1 MDRRLFIFTLLSI
14 GLACA
19 IPTSS
24 AWAKDGGDDGGSDGG
39 GDRGGDSSGSGSGG
53 GSDSDDDDDDD
64 DSGKDDDK
72 DDDKGGQ
79 EDRSGSGRGSEEDD
93 KDNDDDDDD
102 DRSGSS
108 RRERDQKEAREAVKR
123 GEILPLREIL
133 KRVDEQGGGRVIAVD
148 LDMQARK
155 PFYTLKVQSGSSVR
169 TLKFE
174 AATGRKLN
182 IFGW

>member
-1 MDRRLFIFTLLSI
+1 MDRRLFILALLSL
-14 GLACA
+14 GLASA

-24 AWAKDGGDDGGSDGG
+24 AWAKDGGDDGDSDDGG
-39 GDRGGDSSGSGSGG
+39 GGDSGGSSGDSSGSGR
-53 GSDSDDDDDDD
+53 GSDSDDDDDDDD

-72 DDDKGGQ
+72 DDDKGGR
-79 EDRSGSGRGSEEDD
+79 EDRSGSGRGSDD
-93 KDNDDDDDD
+93 ADKD

-148 LDMQARK
+148 LNLQARK

>member
-1 MDRRLFIFTLLSI
+1 MDRRLFIFALLSL
-14 GLACA
+14 GLASA
-19 IPTSS
+19 IPSS
-24 AWAKDGGDDGGSDGG
+24 AAWAKDGGDDGDSDDGG
-39 GDRGGDSSGSGSGG
+39 GGGSGS
-53 GSDSDDDDDDD
+53 DDDDDDDDD
-64 DSGKDDDK
+64 DSGKDDHK
-72 DDDKGGQ
+72 DDDKDDKEDK
-79 EDRSGSGRGSEEDD
+79 EDRSGSGRGSDD
-93 KDNDDDDDD
+93 ADKDDD

-148 LDMQARK
+148 LNMQARK

>member
-1 MDRRLFIFTLLSI
+1 MDRRLFIFALLSL
-14 GLACA
+14 GLASA
-19 IPTSS
+19 IPSS
-24 AWAKDGGDDGGSDGG
+24 AAWAKDGGDDGDSDDGG
-39 GDRGGDSSGSGSGG
+39 GSGGSGS
-53 GSDSDDDDDDD
+53 DDDDDDDDDD

-72 DDDKGGQ
+72 DDDKNDK
-79 EDRSGSGRGSEEDD
+79 EDRSGSGRGSDDAD
-93 KDNDDDDDD
+93 KDTDDDD

-148 LDMQARK
+148 LNMQARK

>member
-1 MDRRLFIFTLLSI
+1 MERRLFILALLSL
-14 GLACA
+14 GLASA
-19 IPTSS
+19 IPPSS
-24 AWAKDGGDDGGSDGG
+24 AWAKDGGDDGDSDGG
-39 GDRGGDSSGSGSGG
+39 GDSGSGGGGDSSGSGGG
-53 GSDSDDDDDDD
+53 GRSESDDHDDDNDSD
-64 DSGKDDDK
+64 KDDDR
-72 DDDKGGQ
+72 DDDKGGR
-79 EDRSGSGRGSEEDD
+79 EDRSGSGRGSGNGD
-93 KDNDDDDDD
+93 KDNDD

-148 LDMQARK
+148 LNMQARK
-155 PFYTLKVQSGSSVR
+155 PFYTLKVQSGSRVR

>member
-1 MDRRLFIFTLLSI
+1 MDRRLFIFALLSL
-14 GLACA
+14 GLASA
-19 IPTSS
+19 IPSS
-24 AWAKDGGDDGGSDGG
+24 AAWAKDGGDDGDSDDGG
-39 GDRGGDSSGSGSGG
+39 GSGGSGS
-53 GSDSDDDDDDD
+53 DDDDDDDD

-72 DDDKGGQ
+72 DDK
-79 EDRSGSGRGSEEDD
+79 EDRSGSGRGSGDDD
-93 KDNDDDDDD
+93 KDTDDDD

-148 LDMQARK
+148 LNMQARK

>member
-1 MDRRLFIFTLLSI
+1 MDRRLFILALLSI

-39 GDRGGDSSGSGSGG
+39 GDSGGGGGDDSSGSGG
-53 GSDSDDDDDDD
+53 GSDSDDDDD

-72 DDDKGGQ
+72 DDDKDDQ
-79 EDRSGSGRGSEEDD
+79 EDRSGSGRDD
-93 KDNDDDDDD
+93 DDEDDDD

>member
-1 MDRRLFIFTLLSI
+1 MDRRLFILALLSL
-14 GLACA
+14 GLASA
-19 IPTSS
+19 IPSS
-24 AWAKDGGDDGGSDGG
+24 VVWAKDGGDVGDGGGG
-39 GDRGGDSSGSGSGG
+39 GDRGGGGGDSSGSGR

-64 DSGKDDDK
+64 EDDSGKDDDE
-72 DDDKGGQ
+72 GGR
-79 EDRSGSGRGSEEDD
+79 EDRSGSGRGSDD
-93 KDNDDDDDD
+93 ADKDD

-148 LDMQARK
+148 LNMQARK

>member
-1 MDRRLFIFTLLSI
+1 MDRRLFIFALLSL
-14 GLACA
+14 GLASA
-19 IPTSS
+19 TPSS
-24 AWAKDGGDDGGSDGG
+24 AAWAKDGGDDGDSDEGGG
-39 GDRGGDSSGSGSGG
+39 GDSGGSGS
-53 GSDSDDDDDDD
+53 DDDDDDDDD
-64 DSGKDDDK
+64 DSGKDDHK
-72 DDDKGGQ
+72 DDDKDDKEDK
-79 EDRSGSGRGSEEDD
+79 EDRSGSGRGSDD
-93 KDNDDDDDD
+93 ADKDDDD

-148 LDMQARK
+148 LNMQARK

>member
-1 MDRRLFIFTLLSI
+1 MDRRLFILALLSL
-14 GLACA
+14 GLASA

-24 AWAKDGGDDGGSDGG
+24 AWAKDGGDDGDSDDGG
-39 GDRGGDSSGSGSGG
+39 GGDSGGSGGSGGSGS
-53 GSDSDDDDDDD
+53 DDDDDD

-72 DDDKGGQ
+72 DDK
-79 EDRSGSGRGSEEDD
+79 ENRSGSGRGSDD
-93 KDNDDDDDD
+93 DDRDDDDDD

-108 RRERDQKEAREAVKR
+108 RRERDQKEAREAVRR

-148 LDMQARK
+148 LNMQARK

>member
-1 MDRRLFIFTLLSI
+1 MDRRLFILALLSL
-14 GLACA
+14 GLASA

-24 AWAKDGGDDGGSDGG
+24 AWAKDGGDDGDSDDGG
-39 GDRGGDSSGSGSGG
+39 GGDSGGSGGSGGSGS
-53 GSDSDDDDDDD
+53 DDDDDD

-72 DDDKGGQ
+72 DDK
-79 EDRSGSGRGSEEDD
+79 ENRSGSGRGSDD
-93 KDNDDDDDD
+93 DDRDDDDRDDDDDD

-108 RRERDQKEAREAVKR
+108 RRERDQKEAREAVRR

-148 LDMQARK
+148 LNMQARK

>member
-1 MDRRLFIFTLLSI
+1 MDRRLFILALLSL
-14 GLACA
+14 GLASA

-24 AWAKDGGDDGGSDGG
+24 AWAKDGGDDGDSDDSGKDDDSGGSG
-39 GDRGGDSSGSGSGG
+39 GSGS
-53 GSDSDDDDDDD
+53 DDDDDD

-72 DDDKGGQ
+72 DDK
-79 EDRSGSGRGSEEDD
+79 ENRSGSGRGSDD
-93 KDNDDDDDD
+93 DDRDDDDDD

-108 RRERDQKEAREAVKR
+108 RRERDQKEAREAVRR

-148 LDMQARK
+148 LNMQARK

-169 TLKFE
+169 TLKLE

>member
-1 MDRRLFIFTLLSI
+1 MDRRLFILALLSL
-14 GLACA
+14 GLASA

-24 AWAKDGGDDGGSDGG
+24 AWAKDGGDDGDSDDSGKDDDSGGSG
-39 GDRGGDSSGSGSGG
+39 GSGS
-53 GSDSDDDDDDD
+53 DDDDDD

-72 DDDKGGQ
+72 
-79 EDRSGSGRGSEEDD
+79 EDRSGSGRGSDD
-93 KDNDDDDDD
+93 DNRDDDD

-108 RRERDQKEAREAVKR
+108 RRERDQKEAREAVRR

-148 LDMQARK
+148 LNMQARK

>member
-1 MDRRLFIFTLLSI
+1 MDRRLFILALLSL
-14 GLACA
+14 GLASA

-24 AWAKDGGDDGGSDGG
+24 AWAKDGGDDGDSDDSGKDDDSGGSG
-39 GDRGGDSSGSGSGG
+39 GSGS
-53 GSDSDDDDDDD
+53 DDDDDD

-72 DDDKGGQ
+72 
-79 EDRSGSGRGSEEDD
+79 EDRSGSGRGSDD
-93 KDNDDDDDD
+93 DNRDDDD

-108 RRERDQKEAREAVKR
+108 RRERDQKEAREAVRR

-148 LDMQARK
+148 LNMQARK
-155 PFYTLKVQSGSSVR
+155 PFYTLKVQSGPSVR

>member
-1 MDRRLFIFTLLSI
+1 MDRRLFILALLSL
-14 GLACA
+14 GLASA

-39 GDRGGDSSGSGSGG
+39 GDSGGGGGDDSSGSGG

-64 DSGKDDDK
+64 SGKDDDK
-72 DDDKGGQ
+72 DDK
-79 EDRSGSGRGSEEDD
+79 ENRSGSGRGSDD
-93 KDNDDDDDD
+93 DDRDDDDDD

-108 RRERDQKEAREAVKR
+108 RRERDQKEAREAVRR

>member
-1 MDRRLFIFTLLSI
+1 MDRRLFILAFLSL
-14 GLACA
+14 GLASA
-19 IPTSS
+19 MPTSS
-24 AWAKDGGDDGGSDGG
+24 AWAKDGGDDGDSDDGG
-39 GDRGGDSSGSGSGG
+39 GGDSGGSGGSGS
-53 GSDSDDDDDDD
+53 DDDDDD

-72 DDDKGGQ
+72 DDKDDK
-79 EDRSGSGRGSEEDD
+79 EDRSGSGRGSDD
-93 KDNDDDDDD
+93 DNRDDDD

-108 RRERDQKEAREAVKR
+108 RRERDQKEAREAVRR

-133 KRVDEQGGGRVIAVD
+133 KRLDEQGGGRVIAVD
-148 LDMQARK
+148 LNMQARK

>member
-1 MDRRLFIFTLLSI
+1 MDRRLFIFAFLSL
-14 GLACA
+14 GLASA
-19 IPTSS
+19 IPSS
-24 AWAKDGGDDGGSDGG
+24 AAWAKDGGDDGDSDDGG
-39 GDRGGDSSGSGSGG
+39 GGGSGGSGS
-53 GSDSDDDDDDD
+53 DDDDDDDDD

-79 EDRSGSGRGSEEDD
+79 EDRSSSGRGSGDDD
-93 KDNDDDDDD
+93 KDDDNDD
-102 DRSGSS
+102 DRSGNS

-148 LDMQARK
+148 LNMQARK